1 MGLEKMRFQSIDR
14 LGQRKL
20 ERKILQYKARQ
31 AMKFGEPETDEE
43 EDPEIQNLERI
54 DNQQPRLL
62 TSLSKREPPFRD
74 PQHS

>member
-1 MGLEKMRFQSIDR
+1 MRFQSIDR

-54 DNQQPRLL
+54 DNQ
-62 TSLSKREPPFRD
+62 
-74 PQHS
+74 